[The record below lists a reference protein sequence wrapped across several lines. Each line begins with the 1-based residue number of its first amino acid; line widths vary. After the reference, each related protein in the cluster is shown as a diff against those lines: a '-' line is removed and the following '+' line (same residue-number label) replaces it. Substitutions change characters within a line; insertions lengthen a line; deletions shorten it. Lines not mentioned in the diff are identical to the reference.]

1 MSRKFRRTVASTL
14 ALAMMTGTV
23 GVMPELQF
31 SSVVQAADAGATVSV
46 NLTDSSKTTFKPG
59 DTFSVTC
66 DVTDNAE
73 GFSALNAYVTY
84 NKKALSIEKWEYA
97 TTDED
102 DALHQ
107 NINDPTKS
115 NSKYQNPD
123 ANLSTLVQL
132 YVDQSAVNLKGDQKL
147 SKITF
152 KVLDGA
158 SGDYKIEIGGDPVLQ
173 NGKKPADQNRIVEAN
188 GEKTPVELAPNYKS
202 LTIKVGAE
210 AASPSPTATATA
222 AVTEA
227 KVTEATST
235 PTAKVTEATASPA
248 VTEATA
254 KPTTAPSIPADA
266 IVLEVGEISG
276 KAGEKVKIPVT
287 AKNVGD
293 GFSAL
298 QFDYDI
304 EGDMKIGRG
313 LKGDFGCSWTIGK
326 EEKSA
331 QFLENEGMN
340 ITGDGVIGRLEIEI
354 PEKTKDGVYAI
365 KFSNIEGSMVNKE
378 TGKQVKIESEKFAS
392 VAGKIIVGDVPTAEP
407 TVTATAAVTDP
418 TTIPTSVTPTKAP
431 ELKEQEV
438 SKSEIE
444 GGLKGPKVDAG
455 TYKVSKAGETVKL
468 KIKVTDNGDG
478 GFNALNA
485 WLDVDTNIFEIDEKA
500 FEAGDVDDPENED
513 GVPYNKTTTN
523 VFKKENS
530 AENIQTILALFSDTE
545 NLEGDTVIATI
556 PLKVKEGVKDGFYS
570 LPFDAKGDGGAMSNR
585 VVTKDGERKPVVL
598 NPTFLGAIVQVGE
611 VEEPAVT
618 TEAVTTPAETK
629 AEPAETTPAETKA
642 EPAKTTPAETK
653 AEPAKTTP
661 AETKAE
667 PANTTPAETKAEP
680 AETTPAETKAEP
692 TAEPTAT
699 ADPKSDAIQIQ
710 IGEATGKPGEKIK
723 VEISAKNI
731 GDGFSALQFDYEL
744 DDQLKVTRG
753 IKGDFGCS
761 WTVGSKS
768 KSLQF
773 LEADGMNITK
783 DGVIGKIEIEIPADA
798 KDGEYEFK
806 LSNFEGSQVDKAT
819 NKQNILKG
827 ENFEGIAGKI
837 IVNKGTPAPE
847 TTPAETKAEPAETTP
862 AETKA
867 EPANTTPAE
876 TKAEPANTTP
886 AETKAEPANTTLAE
900 TKAEPA
906 ETTPAE
912 TKAEPAETTP
922 AVTDAP
928 TAAPTGEPAEAIVGD
943 VDNNEVVNTRDLIA
957 LKRYLLLADKKAPAN
972 GDINGDKVIN
982 SVDLIRL
989 VKILLK

>member
-1 MSRKFRRTVASTL
+1 
-14 ALAMMTGTV
+14 
-23 GVMPELQF
+23 
-31 SSVVQAADAGATVSV
+31 
-46 NLTDSSKTTFKPG
+46 
-59 DTFSVTC
+59 
-66 DVTDNAE
+66 
-73 GFSALNAYVTY
+73 
-84 NKKALSIEKWEYA
+84 
-97 TTDED
+97 
-102 DALHQ
+102 
-107 NINDPTKS
+107 
-115 NSKYQNPD
+115 
-123 ANLSTLVQL
+123 
-132 YVDQSAVNLKGDQKL
+132 
-147 SKITF
+147 
-152 KVLDGA
+152 
-158 SGDYKIEIGGDPVLQ
+158 
-173 NGKKPADQNRIVEAN
+173 
-188 GEKTPVELAPNYKS
+188 
-202 LTIKVGAE
+202 
-210 AASPSPTATATA
+210 
-222 AVTEA
+222 
-227 KVTEATST
+227 
-235 PTAKVTEATASPA
+235 
-248 VTEATA
+248 
-254 KPTTAPSIPADA
+254 
-266 IVLEVGEISG
+266 
-276 KAGEKVKIPVT
+276 
-287 AKNVGD
+287 
-293 GFSAL
+293 
-298 QFDYDI
+298 
-304 EGDMKIGRG
+304 
-313 LKGDFGCSWTIGK
+313 
-326 EEKSA
+326 
-331 QFLENEGMN
+331 
-340 ITGDGVIGRLEIEI
+340 
-354 PEKTKDGVYAI
+354 
-365 KFSNIEGSMVNKE
+365 
-378 TGKQVKIESEKFAS
+378 
-392 VAGKIIVGDVPTAEP
+392 
-407 TVTATAAVTDP
+407 
-418 TTIPTSVTPTKAP
+418 
-431 ELKEQEV
+431 EV
-438 SKSEIE
+438 SKSEIA

-523 VFKKENS
+523 VFKKKDA
-530 AENIQTILALFSDTE
+530 AENIETILALFSDTE
-545 NLEGDTVIATI
+545 NLEGDAVIATI

-611 VEEPAVT
+611 VEPAVT
-618 TEAVTTPAETK
+618 TGAVTTPAETK

-653 AEPAKTTP
+653 AEPA
-661 AETKAE
+661 E
-667 PANTTPAETKAEP
+667 TTPAETKAEP

-692 TAEPTAT
+692 AETTPAVTKAEPT

-773 LEADGMNITK
+773 LEADGMNIGK

-798 KDGEYEFK
+798 KNGEYAFK
-806 LSNFEGSQVDKAT
+806 ISNFEGSQVDKAT

-827 ENFEGIAGKI
+827 EKFEGIAGKI
-837 IVNKGTPAPE
+837 IVDDGKTVAE

-862 AETKA
+862 AATDVK
-867 EPANTTPAE
+867 TTEAV
-876 TKAEPANTTP
+876 TT
-886 AETKAEPANTTLAE
+886 AATEVKTTEAV
-900 TKAEPA
+900 
-906 ETTPAE
+906 TTAATE
-912 TKAEPAETTP
+912 VKTTEAVTTAATDVKVTEAVTTP

-957 LKRYLLLADKKAPAN
+957 LKRYLLLADKEAPVN
-972 GDINGDKVIN
+972 GDINGDKAIN

>member
-1 MSRKFRRTVASTL
+1 MSRKFKRTVASTL
-14 ALAMMTGTV
+14 ALAMMAGTV

-66 DVTDNAE
+66 DVTDNAD

-102 DALHQ
+102 DELHQ

-115 NSKYQNPD
+115 NTKYQNPD

-132 YVDQSAVNLKGDQKL
+132 YVDQSAKNLKGDQKL

-222 AVTEA
+222 AVTS
-227 KVTEATST
+227 ATST
-235 PTAKVTEATASPA
+235 PAVTEPKVTDATATPA
-248 VTEATA
+248 VTEATT
-254 KPTTAPSIPADA
+254 KPTTAPTATPAADA
-266 IVLEVGEISG
+266 IIIEAGEISG
-276 KAGEKVKIPVT
+276 KAGDKVKLPVKAT
-287 AKNVGD
+287 NIGN

-313 LKGDFGCSWTIGK
+313 LKGDFSCSWTIGS
-326 EEKSA
+326 ETKSA
-331 QFLENEGMN
+331 QFLEADGMN
-340 ITGDGVIGRLEIEI
+340 ISKDGVIGRLEIEI
-354 PEKTKDGVYAI
+354 PAGTKDGVYEI
-365 KFSNIEGSMVNKE
+365 KFSNLEGSTVDKS
-378 TGKQVKIESEKFAS
+378 TGKQVKLESGKFAA
-392 VAGKIIVGDVPTAEP
+392 VTGKIIVGDVPTAEP
-407 TVTATAAVTDP
+407 TATATATATAAVTDP

-438 SKSEIE
+438 SKSEIA

-455 TYKVSKAGETVKL
+455 TYKVSKAGDTVVI
-468 KIKVTDNGDG
+468 KIKVTDNNDG

-513 GVPYNKTTTN
+513 SVPYNKTTTN
-523 VFKKENS
+523 VFKKGS
-530 AENIQTILALFSDTE
+530 AAENIQTILALFSDTE
-545 NLEGDTVIATI
+545 NLEGDAVIATI

-585 VVTKDGERKPVVL
+585 VVKNDDGRKPVVL

-611 VEEPAVT
+611 VEPAVT
-618 TEAVTTPAETK
+618 TGAVTTPAETKAEPAKTTPAETKAEPAETTPAVTKAEPTAEPTPTAEPKSDAIQIKVGEATGKPGDKIKVEISAKNIGEGFSALQFDYELDDQLKVTRAINGDFGCSWTVGSKSKSLQFLEADGMNITKDGVIGKIEIEIPADAKDGVYEFKLSNFEGSQVDKATNKQNILKGEKFEGIAGKIIVNNGTPAPETTPAETK

-667 PANTTPAETKAEP
+667 PAKTTPAETKAEP

-692 TAEPTAT
+692 TAAPTAT
-699 ADPKSDAIQIQ
+699 A
-710 IGEATGKPGEKIK
+710 E
-723 VEISAKNI
+723 
-731 GDGFSALQFDYEL
+731 
-744 DDQLKVTRG
+744 
-753 IKGDFGCS
+753 
-761 WTVGSKS
+761 
-768 KSLQF
+768 
-773 LEADGMNITK
+773 
-783 DGVIGKIEIEIPADA
+783 
-798 KDGEYEFK
+798 
-806 LSNFEGSQVDKAT
+806 
-819 NKQNILKG
+819 
-827 ENFEGIAGKI
+827 
-837 IVNKGTPAPE
+837 
-847 TTPAETKAEPAETTP
+847 
-862 AETKA
+862 
-867 EPANTTPAE
+867 
-876 TKAEPANTTP
+876 
-886 AETKAEPANTTLAE
+886 
-900 TKAEPA
+900 
-906 ETTPAE
+906 
-912 TKAEPAETTP
+912 
-922 AVTDAP
+922 P
-928 TAAPTGEPAEAIVGD
+928 TAAPTGEPAEPAVGD
-943 VDNNEVVNTRDLIA
+943 VDDNGVVNTRDLIA
-957 LKRYLLLADKKAPAN
+957 LKRYLLLVDKKAPAN
-972 GDINGDKVIN
+972 GDINGDKAIN

>member
-14 ALAMMTGTV
+14 ALAMMAGTV

-102 DALHQ
+102 DELHQ

-115 NSKYQNPD
+115 NTKYQNPD
-123 ANLSTLVQL
+123 ENLSTLVQL
-132 YVDQSAVNLKGDQKL
+132 YVDQSAKNLKGDQKL

-173 NGKKPADQNRIVEAN
+173 NGKKPADQNRIVETN
-188 GEKTPVELAPNYKS
+188 GQKNPVELAPNYKS

-222 AVTEA
+222 AVTS
-227 KVTEATST
+227 ATST
-235 PTAKVTEATASPA
+235 PAVTEPKVTDATATPA
-248 VTEATA
+248 VTEPTV
-254 KPTTAPSIPADA
+254 KPTTSPTATPPAADA
-266 IVLEVGEISG
+266 IIIEAGEISG
-276 KAGEKVKIPVT
+276 KAGDKVKLPVKAT
-287 AKNVGD
+287 NIGN

-304 EGDMKIGRG
+304 EGSNMKIGRG
-313 LKGDFGCSWTIGK
+313 LKGDFNCSWTIGS
-326 EEKSA
+326 ETKSA
-331 QFLENEGMN
+331 QFLEADGMN
-340 ITGDGVIGRLEIEI
+340 ISKDGVIGRLEIEI
-354 PEKTKDGVYAI
+354 PAGTKDGVYEI
-365 KFSNIEGSMVNKE
+365 KFSNLEGSTVDKA
-378 TGKQVKIESEKFAS
+378 TGKQVKLESGKFAA
-392 VAGKIIVGDVPTAEP
+392 VTGKIIVGDVPTAEP
-407 TVTATAAVTDP
+407 TVTATAAVTEP

-438 SKSEIE
+438 SKSEVD

-513 GVPYNKTTTN
+513 SVAYNKTTTN
-523 VFKKENS
+523 VFKKETS

-545 NLEGDTVIATI
+545 NLEGDAVIATI

-585 VVTKDGERKPVVL
+585 VVKNDDGRKPVVL

-618 TEAVTTPAETK
+618 TGAVTTPAETK

-642 EPAKTTPAETK
+642 EPAETTPAV
-653 AEPAKTTP
+653 
-661 AETKAE
+661 
-667 PANTTPAETKAEP
+667 TKAEP

-692 TAEPTAT
+692 AETTPAVTKAEPAETTPAVTKAEPT

-710 IGEATGKPGEKIK
+710 VGEARGKAGEKIK

-744 DDQLKVTRG
+744 GGGLNVTRA

-837 IVNKGTPAPE
+837 IVNNGTPAPE

-886 AETKAEPANTTLAE
+886 AETKAEPANTTPAE

-922 AVTDAP
+922 VVTDAP
-928 TAAPTGEPAEAIVGD
+928 TAKPTGTPEEPVVGD
-943 VDNNEVVNTRDLIA
+943 VDDNGVVNTRDLVA
-957 LKRYLLLADKKAPAN
+957 LKRYLLLVDKKAPAN
-972 GDINGDKVIN
+972 GDINGDKAIN

>member
-14 ALAMMTGTV
+14 ALAMMAGTV

-102 DALHQ
+102 DELHQ

-115 NSKYQNPD
+115 NTKYQNPD
-123 ANLSTLVQL
+123 ENLSTLVQL
-132 YVDQSAVNLKGDQKL
+132 YVDQSAKNLKGDQKL

-222 AVTEA
+222 AVTS
-227 KVTEATST
+227 ATST
-235 PTAKVTEATASPA
+235 PAVTEPKVTTATATPA
-248 VTEATA
+248 VTEATT
-254 KPTTAPSIPADA
+254 KPTTAPTTPAADA
-266 IVLEVGEISG
+266 IIIEAGEISG
-276 KAGEKVKIPVT
+276 KAGDKVKLPVKAT
-287 AKNVGD
+287 NIGN

-313 LKGDFGCSWTIGK
+313 LKGDFSCSWTIGS
-326 EEKSA
+326 ETKSA
-331 QFLENEGMN
+331 QFLEADGMN
-340 ITGDGVIGRLEIEI
+340 ISKDGVIGRLEIEI
-354 PEKTKDGVYAI
+354 PAGTKDGVYEI
-365 KFSNIEGSMVNKE
+365 KFSNLEGSTVDKA
-378 TGKQVKIESEKFAS
+378 TGKQVKLESGKFAA
-392 VAGKIIVGDVPTAEP
+392 VTGKIIVGDVPTVEP
-407 TVTATAAVTDP
+407 TATATAAVTDP

-438 SKSEIE
+438 SKSEIA

-455 TYKVSKAGETVKL
+455 TYKVSKAGDTVVI
-468 KIKVTDNGDG
+468 KIKVTDNNDG

-513 GVPYNKTTTN
+513 SVAYNKTTTN
-523 VFKKENS
+523 VFKKGS
-530 AENIQTILALFSDTE
+530 AAENIQTILALFSDTE
-545 NLEGDTVIATI
+545 NLEGDAVIATI

-585 VVTKDGERKPVVL
+585 VVKNDDGRKPVVL

-611 VEEPAVT
+611 VEPAVT
-618 TEAVTTPAETK
+618 TGAVTTPAETK

-667 PANTTPAETKAEP
+667 AEPAKTTPAETKAEP

-710 IGEATGKPGEKIK
+710 VGEAKGKPGEKIK

-753 IKGDFGCS
+753 LKGDFGCS

-798 KDGEYEFK
+798 KDGVYEFK
-806 LSNFEGSQVDKAT
+806 ISNFEGSQVDKAT

-827 ENFEGIAGKI
+827 EKFEGIAGKI
-837 IVNKGTPAPE
+837 IVNNGTPAPE

-862 AETKA
+862 AATDVK
-867 EPANTTPAE
+867 TTEAV
-876 TKAEPANTTP
+876 TT
-886 AETKAEPANTTLAE
+886 AATEVKTTEAV
-900 TKAEPA
+900 
-906 ETTPAE
+906 TTAATDVKTTE
-912 TKAEPAETTP
+912 AVTTP

-957 LKRYLLLADKKAPAN
+957 LKRYLLLADKKAPVN
-972 GDINGDKVIN
+972 GDINGDKAIN
-982 SVDLIRL
+982 SLDLIRL

>member
-14 ALAMMTGTV
+14 ALAMMAGTV

-102 DALHQ
+102 DELHQ

-115 NSKYQNPD
+115 NTKYQNPD
-123 ANLSTLVQL
+123 ENLSTLVQL
-132 YVDQSAVNLKGDQKL
+132 YVDQSAKNLKGDQKL

-222 AVTEA
+222 AVTS
-227 KVTEATST
+227 ATST
-235 PTAKVTEATASPA
+235 PAVTEPKVTTATATPA
-248 VTEATA
+248 VTEATT
-254 KPTTAPSIPADA
+254 KPTTAPTTPAADA
-266 IVLEVGEISG
+266 IIIEAGEISG
-276 KAGEKVKIPVT
+276 KAGEKVKLPVKAT
-287 AKNVGD
+287 NIGN

-313 LKGDFGCSWTIGK
+313 LKGDFSCSWTIGS
-326 EEKSA
+326 ETKSA
-331 QFLENEGMN
+331 QFLEADGMN
-340 ITGDGVIGRLEIEI
+340 ISKDGVIGRLEIEI
-354 PEKTKDGVYAI
+354 PAGTKDGVYEI
-365 KFSNIEGSMVNKE
+365 KFSNLEGSTVDKA
-378 TGKQVKIESEKFAS
+378 TGKQVKLESGKFAA
-392 VAGKIIVGDVPTAEP
+392 VTGKIIVGDVPTVEP
-407 TVTATAAVTDP
+407 TATATAAVTDP

-438 SKSEIE
+438 SKSEIA

-455 TYKVSKAGETVKL
+455 TYKVSKAGDTVVI
-468 KIKVTDNGDG
+468 KIKVTDNNDG

-513 GVPYNKTTTN
+513 SVAYNKTTTN
-523 VFKKENS
+523 VFKKGS
-530 AENIQTILALFSDTE
+530 AAENIQTILALFSDTE
-545 NLEGDTVIATI
+545 NLEGDAVIATI

-585 VVTKDGERKPVVL
+585 VVKNDDGRKPVVL

-611 VEEPAVT
+611 VEPAVT
-618 TEAVTTPAETK
+618 TGAVTTPAETK

-667 PANTTPAETKAEP
+667 PA
-680 AETTPAETKAEP
+680 ETTPAETKAEP

-710 IGEATGKPGEKIK
+710 VGEAKGKPGEKIK

-753 IKGDFGCS
+753 LKGDFGCS

-798 KDGEYEFK
+798 KDGVYEFK
-806 LSNFEGSQVDKAT
+806 ISNFEGSQVDKAT

-827 ENFEGIAGKI
+827 EKFEGIAGKI
-837 IVNKGTPAPE
+837 IVNNGTPAPE

-862 AETKA
+862 AATDVK
-867 EPANTTPAE
+867 TTEAV
-876 TKAEPANTTP
+876 
-886 AETKAEPANTTLAE
+886 
-900 TKAEPA
+900 
-906 ETTPAE
+906 
-912 TKAEPAETTP
+912 TTP

-957 LKRYLLLADKKAPAN
+957 LKRYLLLADKKAPVN
-972 GDINGDKVIN
+972 GDINGDKAIN
-982 SVDLIRL
+982 SLDLIRL

>member
-14 ALAMMTGTV
+14 ALAMMAGTV

-46 NLTDSSKTTFKPG
+46 NLTDASKTTFKPG

-66 DVTDNAE
+66 DVTDNAD

-84 NKKALSIEKWEYA
+84 NKKALSLEKWEYA

-102 DALHQ
+102 DQIHQ

-115 NSKYQNPD
+115 NTKYQNPD

-132 YVDQSAVNLKGDQKL
+132 YVDQSATNLTGDQKL
-147 SKITF
+147 SKLTF

-173 NGKKPADQNRIVEAN
+173 NGKKVADQNRIVEAN
-188 GEKTPVELAPNYKS
+188 GEKTPLELAPNYKS
-202 LTIKVGAE
+202 LTIKVGSE
-210 AASPSPTATATA
+210 AASPAPTATATA

-227 KVTEATST
+227 TAKTTEAA
-235 PTAKVTEATASPA
+235 PTATPA

-254 KPTTAPSIPADA
+254 TPAVTEAKPTTAPTATPAADA
-266 IVLEVGEISG
+266 IIIEAGEISG
-276 KAGEKVKIPVT
+276 KAGDKVKIPVT
-287 AKNVGD
+287 AKNVGG

-326 EEKSA
+326 TEKSA

-354 PEKTKDGVYAI
+354 PAGTKDGVYEV
-365 KFSNIEGSMVNKE
+365 KFSNIEGSTVDKT
-378 TGKQVKIESEKFAS
+378 TGKQVKIESEKFAA
-392 VAGKIIVGDVPTAEP
+392 VTGKIIVGDVPTVEP
-407 TVTATAAVTDP
+407 TVSATAAVTEP
-418 TTIPTSVTPTKAP
+418 TTIPTEVTPTKSPA
-431 ELKEQEV
+431 LKEQEV

-455 TYKVSKAGETVKL
+455 VYKVKKAGDTVVI
-468 KIKVTDNGDG
+468 KIKVTDNNDG

-513 GVPYNKTTTN
+513 SVPYNKTTTN
-523 VFKKENS
+523 VFKKGS
-530 AENIQTILALFSDTE
+530 AAENIQTILALFSDTE
-545 NLEGDTVIATI
+545 NLEGDAVIATI

-585 VVTKDGERKPVVL
+585 VITKDGERKPVVL

-611 VEEPAVT
+611 DEEPAVT
-618 TEAVTTPAETK
+618 TPAVTKAEPAETTPAETKAEPAKTTPAETK

-653 AEPAKTTP
+653 AEPA
-661 AETKAE
+661 
-667 PANTTPAETKAEP
+667 
-680 AETTPAETKAEP
+680 ETTPAVTKADP
-692 TAEPTAT
+692 TAAPTA
-699 ADPKSDAIQIQ
+699 KSDAIQIQ
-710 IGEATGKPGEKIK
+710 VGEVTGKPGEKVK
-723 VEISAKNI
+723 LNISAKNV
-731 GDGFSALQFDYEL
+731 GAGFSALQFDYEL
-744 DDQLKVTRG
+744 DDQFKVNRG

-773 LEADGMNITK
+773 LEADGMNITG

-798 KDGEYEFK
+798 KNGEYTFK
-806 LSNFEGSQVDKAT
+806 ISNFEGSQVDAAT
-819 NKQNILKG
+819 NTQKILKG
-827 ENFEGIAGKI
+827 DSFEGIAGKI
-837 IVNKGTPAPE
+837 IVNDGKTAE
-847 TTPAETKAEPAETTP
+847 ETKAEPAETTP

-867 EPANTTPAE
+867 EPANTTPEE

-886 AETKAEPANTTLAE
+886 AE

-922 AVTDAP
+922 AVSVEPTEEP
-928 TAAPTGEPAEAIVGD
+928 TAKPTEPVVGD
-943 VDNNEVVNTRDLIA
+943 VDDNGVVNTRDLIA
-957 LKRYLLLADKKAPAN
+957 LKRYLLLVDKTAPAN
-972 GDINGDKVIN
+972 GDINGDKTIN
-982 SVDLIRL
+982 SIDLVHL

>member
-14 ALAMMTGTV
+14 ALAMMAGTV

-102 DALHQ
+102 DELHQ

-115 NSKYQNPD
+115 NTKYQNPD
-123 ANLSTLVQL
+123 ENLSTLVQL
-132 YVDQSAVNLKGDQKL
+132 YVDQSAKNLKGDQKL

-222 AVTEA
+222 AVTS
-227 KVTEATST
+227 ATST
-235 PTAKVTEATASPA
+235 PAVTEPKVTTATATPA
-248 VTEATA
+248 VTEATT
-254 KPTTAPSIPADA
+254 KPTTAPTTPAADA
-266 IVLEVGEISG
+266 IIIEAGEISG
-276 KAGEKVKIPVT
+276 KAGDKVKLPVKAT
-287 AKNVGD
+287 NIGN

-313 LKGDFGCSWTIGK
+313 LKGDFSCSWTIGS
-326 EEKSA
+326 ETKSA
-331 QFLENEGMN
+331 QFLEADGMN
-340 ITGDGVIGRLEIEI
+340 ISKDGVIGRLEIEI
-354 PEKTKDGVYAI
+354 PAGTKDGVYEI
-365 KFSNIEGSMVNKE
+365 KFSNLEGSTVDKA
-378 TGKQVKIESEKFAS
+378 TGKQVKLESGKFAA
-392 VAGKIIVGDVPTAEP
+392 VTGKIIVGDVPTVEP
-407 TVTATAAVTDP
+407 TATATAAVTDP

-438 SKSEIE
+438 SKSEIA

-455 TYKVSKAGETVKL
+455 TYKVSKAGDTVVI
-468 KIKVTDNGDG
+468 KIKVTDNNDG

-513 GVPYNKTTTN
+513 SVAYNKTTTN
-523 VFKKENS
+523 VFKKGS
-530 AENIQTILALFSDTE
+530 AAENIQTILALFSDTE
-545 NLEGDTVIATI
+545 NLEGDAVIATI

-585 VVTKDGERKPVVL
+585 VVKNDDGRKPVVL

-611 VEEPAVT
+611 VEPAVT
-618 TEAVTTPAETK
+618 TGAV
-629 AEPAETTPAETKA
+629 
-642 EPAKTTPAETK
+642 
-653 AEPAKTTP
+653 
-661 AETKAE
+661 
-667 PANTTPAETKAEP
+667 
-680 AETTPAETKAEP
+680 TTPAETKAEP

-710 IGEATGKPGEKIK
+710 VGEAKGKPGEKIK

-753 IKGDFGCS
+753 LKGDFGCS

-798 KDGEYEFK
+798 KDGVYEFK
-806 LSNFEGSQVDKAT
+806 ISNFEGSQVDKAT

-827 ENFEGIAGKI
+827 EKFEGIAGKI
-837 IVNKGTPAPE
+837 IVNNGTPAPE

-862 AETKA
+862 AATDVK
-867 EPANTTPAE
+867 TTEAV
-876 TKAEPANTTP
+876 TT
-886 AETKAEPANTTLAE
+886 AATEVKTTEAV
-900 TKAEPA
+900 
-906 ETTPAE
+906 TTAATDVKTTE
-912 TKAEPAETTP
+912 AVTTP

-957 LKRYLLLADKKAPAN
+957 LKRYLLLADKKAPVN
-972 GDINGDKVIN
+972 GDINGDKAIN
-982 SVDLIRL
+982 SLDLIRL